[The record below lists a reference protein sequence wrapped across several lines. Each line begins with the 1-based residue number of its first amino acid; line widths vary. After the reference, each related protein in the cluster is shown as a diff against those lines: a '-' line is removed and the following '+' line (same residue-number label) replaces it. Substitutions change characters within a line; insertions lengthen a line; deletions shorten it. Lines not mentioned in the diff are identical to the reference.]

1 MAYKNY
7 NKKIENISK
16 IIKQNNKLI
25 TTNRK
30 GHNHR
35 DLEFKKKQEKID
47 TNQFNTILSID
58 EHFIDCESS
67 VNVGEI
73 NRKTIPR
80 SKMVPSLPEG
90 DNFTV
95 GGCLGGLALG
105 SNSYKHGFFNNNV
118 VDFDIILGNG
128 EIMRNVSKKEHSDL
142 YYGVGG
148 TYGTMGIITR
158 V

>member
-73 NRKTIPR
+73 NRKTM
-80 SKMVPSLPEG
+80 K
-90 DNFTV
+90 
-95 GGCLGGLALG
+95 
-105 SNSYKHGFFNNNV
+105 
-118 VDFDIILGNG
+118 
-128 EIMRNVSKKEHSDL
+128 
-142 YYGVGG
+142 
-148 TYGTMGIITR
+148 
-158 V
+158 